1 MPETNLQEQKEP
13 KAQGPLTIQ
22 RTFTSFSYLFS
33 VLCFLTVSSTS
44 CCPFYLFTSAL
55 FLHRTYASSHPMC
68 PPYPVPPSMLF
79 ASKSHLQSRTTVTFT
94 AVLLFVLCGGFSPV
108 LSYLFRLVFLCG
120 QGSFTV
126 LCICSIQHKWNFS
139 FHKSLEDPKYG
150 LE

>member
-1 MPETNLQEQKEP
+1 MPETDLQEQKEP
-13 KAQGPLTIQ
+13 KTQGPLTIQ

-33 VLCFLTVSSTS
+33 VLCLLTVSSTS

-68 PPYPVPPSMLF
+68 PPYPVPPSMVF